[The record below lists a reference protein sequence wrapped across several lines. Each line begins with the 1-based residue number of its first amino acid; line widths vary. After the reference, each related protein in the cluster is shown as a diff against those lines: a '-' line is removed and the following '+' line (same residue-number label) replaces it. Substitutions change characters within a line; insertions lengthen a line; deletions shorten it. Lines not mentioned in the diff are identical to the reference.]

1 MHTLKQ
7 NNFLNRILVLKGI
20 HVTVFGWTMER
31 SKQLILFN
39 IISRR
44 EHISHILKQHNLNHK
59 VPHCYLSGVHEW
71 ACLVTKGIKTTT
83 PIQMKN

>member
-44 EHISHILKQHNLNHK
+44 EHIAHILK
-59 VPHCYLSGVHEW
+59 
-71 ACLVTKGIKTTT
+71 
-83 PIQMKN
+83 